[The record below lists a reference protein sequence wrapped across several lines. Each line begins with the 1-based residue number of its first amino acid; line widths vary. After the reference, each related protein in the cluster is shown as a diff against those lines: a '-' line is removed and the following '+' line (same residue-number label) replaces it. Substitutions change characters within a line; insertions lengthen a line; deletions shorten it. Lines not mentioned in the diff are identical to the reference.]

1 MKIKKYIKIKQVACI
16 AVLLTYFFKNSY
28 AQNPAPALPQ
38 TKPVVLTGA
47 TIHVGNGQVIE
58 NGVIAFDKGIITL
71 VGPAGPAGN
80 ISGAEIID
88 VKGKHIFPGLISLN
102 TTVGIQEIASVRATL
117 DYNEVGQINPHVR
130 ALVAYNTDSEVIP
143 TLRGNGILL
152 SQAVPQGG
160 IISGSS
166 SVFYTDGWNWEDA
179 VLKKDDGIWLNWPAF
194 LASSFNY
201 EDFTV
206 SVKKN
211 EKRQEILDQF
221 RSVFSDAKAYS
232 AVANPIVTNLRMVA
246 MKPLF
251 DGSANLYIRADY
263 AKDIIEAIKFAKEF
277 DIKKVVI
284 VGGDESYKVTSFL
297 KENQVPVILNQTHR
311 LPGRA
316 DENVYLPYELPGL
329 LHKAGVKVAVTYADE
344 WWRTRNLA
352 FLAGTSSGFGNVTSD
367 EALQFITKN
376 AAEITGIDKQVG
388 TLEKG
393 KQASFL
399 VSTGDILDMRG
410 NVVQMVFIKGGKVNL
425 DDKQKRLYEKYKEKY
440 GKK

>member
-1 MKIKKYIKIKQVACI
+1 MKLEKYNKINRIVCAALVAFSI
-16 AVLLTYFFKNSY
+16 QAN

-38 TKPVVLTGA
+38 TRPIVLTGA
-47 TIHVGNGQVIE
+47 TIHTGSGQVIE
-58 NGVIAFDKGIITL
+58 NGVLAFDKGIITQ
-71 VGPAGPAGN
+71 VGPAGSGN
-80 ISGAEIID
+80 VTGAEVID
-88 VKGKHIFPGLISLN
+88 VKGKHIFPGIISLN

-117 DYNEVGQINPHVR
+117 DFEEVGQVNPHVR

-160 IISGSS
+160 IVSGSS

-179 VLKKDDGIWLNWPAF
+179 VLKKDDGIWVNWPAF
-194 LASSFNY
+194 LARSFNP
-201 EDFTV
+201 EDF
-206 SVKKN
+206 SVTMKRN
-211 EKRQEILDQF
+211 DKRQEVLDQF
-221 RSVFSDAKAYS
+221 VSLFADAKAY
-232 AVANPIVTNLRMVA
+232 AAIANPMPVNLRLAA

-251 DGSANLYIRADY
+251 DGAANLYIRADY
-263 AKDIIEAIKFAKEF
+263 AKDIIEAIKFAKEVGV
-277 DIKKVVI
+277 KKVVI
-284 VGGDESYKVTSFL
+284 VGGDESYKVASYL
-297 KENQVPVILNQTHR
+297 KENQVPVVLNPTHR
-311 LPGRA
+311 LPGRV

-352 FLAGTSSGFGNVTSD
+352 FLAGTSSGFGNVTAD

-376 AAEITGIDKQVG
+376 AAEIVGADKLVG

-399 VSTGDILDMRG
+399 VSAGDILDMRG
-410 NVVQMVFIKGGKVNL
+410 NEVEMVFIKGGKVSL
-425 DDKQKRLYEKYKEKY
+425 DDKQKRLYEKYKVKY